1 MFFYIAGHKILA
13 EEAIYNHENILFVL
27 QGNQTT
33 VQLTVI
39 TFAITLSGINCQ
51 LEATHPLLTVVI
63 LTPAGVCDF
72 VLHYYNNKFFIA
84 DNCPYTYIKKT
95 FKIQTYLYK

>member
-1 MFFYIAGHKILA
+1 MFFYIVGHKILA
-13 EEAIYNHENILFVL
+13 EEANSNNIQSRKYIFVL

-51 LEATHPLLTVVI
+51 LEATHPLLRVVI

-72 VLHYYNNKFFIA
+72 VLHYYVLHFNGYSRYELCIVF
-84 DNCPYTYIKKT
+84 
-95 FKIQTYLYK
+95 